1 MAKVEKTQRKRV
13 EDVFSALFCGA
24 VAGAVAKTTVAPLD
38 RTKIL
43 FQTSTMQFSLKTAA
57 KLLVKMYEENGI
69 RSLWRGNSATMAR
82 IMPYAA
88 IQFMAH
94 EQFKNLLRQNSQST
108 KPLKSPGRRFL
119 AGSLAG
125 VTASSLTYPL
135 DLVRARMAVSHQE
148 DYRDLIQSFRAL
160 MRGGSIL
167 RLYHG
172 FVPTV
177 LGIAIYSGISF
188 FTYESLKKNF
198 TDGEKKRDLRLRER
212 FFFGALAG
220 ICGQSTSYPLDIV
233 RRRMQTSGTLGGGHS
248 ALGLTSAIAQDYG
261 TLRSTALHVIS
272 SEGIRR
278 GMYKGLSL
286 NWIKGPIAVGVSFT
300 VYDLL
305 TKFIRET

>member
-1 MAKVEKTQRKRV
+1 
-13 EDVFSALFCGA
+13 
-24 VAGAVAKTTVAPLD
+24 
-38 RTKIL
+38 
-43 FQTSTMQFSLKTAA
+43 
-57 KLLVKMYEENGI
+57 
-69 RSLWRGNSATMAR
+69 
-82 IMPYAA
+82 
-88 IQFMAH
+88 
-94 EQFKNLLRQNSQST
+94 
-108 KPLKSPGRRFL
+108 
-119 AGSLAG
+119 
-125 VTASSLTYPL
+125 
-135 DLVRARMAVSHQE
+135 
-148 DYRDLIQSFRAL
+148 